1 MRGFVKGI
9 NMVPDRFP
17 TALRGYDKDKVNEAF
32 TNYER
37 TISRLREQVRS
48 SDESILQLQ
57 AQLQEEKNN
66 VIRAK
71 SGNTFASLGA
81 NAQQLLASAEQTS
94 AQLIERAKQDA
105 ASIKKKQLKR
115 RQELC

>member
-1 MRGFVKGI
+1 MAT
-9 NMVPDRFP
+9 DLFP

-32 TNYER
+32 ANYER

-66 VIRAK
+66 VKRAK
-71 SGNTFASLGA
+71 SGNTFASLCKCATITGFCRTNQCA
-81 NAQQLLASAEQTS
+81 IT
-94 AQLIERAKQDA
+94 
-105 ASIKKKQLKR
+105 
-115 RQELC
+115 

>member
-1 MRGFVKGI
+1 
-9 NMVPDRFP
+9 MVADLFP

-32 TNYER
+32 ANYER

-66 VIRAK
+66 VKRAK

-105 ASIKKKQLKR
+105 ASIKKTAQAQAGTL
-115 RQELC
+115 LNLSLIHI